1 MKEGRKKKG
10 HTGRVRERKKE
21 LKKFPQG
28 RKKEEVTRYRPRRQ
42 IMRLVRQVNE
52 PMTRVKLD
60 EKKHHKKEGRE

>member
-1 MKEGRKKKG
+1 MKERK
-10 HTGRVRERKKE
+10 ERKKNKIGASE
-21 LKKFPQG
+21 KEEKKLP
-28 RKKEEVTRYRPRRQ
+28 REEKKEVVRRYRPRRQ